1 MNLIKLFAAGK
12 NIIGGRE
19 EISYCVNKQVYLPKF
34 GSAKNP
40 LKFPA
45 KAGPAKAVAETAAA
59 PVKNEI
65 ALAAA
70 KTQKLPVLSAEPS
83 CPASWVGK
91 LNPVSLWRGS
101 PEPDTRPSVQSELSL
116 DSVKVMHN
124 DLSDADVKVV
134 PIKSRTAHE
143 MAVPVLSPP
152 KKSWEFLA
160 ERMFQATAD

>member
-1 MNLIKLFAAGK
+1 MNLGKLLATGK
-12 NIIGGRE
+12 NIVGGRE

-34 GSAKNP
+34 GPAKNP
-40 LKFPA
+40 FKFPV
-45 KAGPAKAVAETAAA
+45 KAGPTKAVAETAAA
-59 PVKNEI
+59 PVKEEI
-65 ALAAA
+65 ALVAA
-70 KTQKLPVLSAEPS
+70 KTQKLPTLPAAPS

-101 PEPDTRPSVQSELSL
+101 PEPDTQPSVQSELSL

-143 MAVPVLSPP
+143 MAVPVLPPP

-160 ERMFQATAD
+160 ERMFQATVD